1 MTFAADVETKTSYS
15 TAVSVMRND
24 TMKARQV
31 CGLTESAWL
40 LPSEEAAHERVKGPS
55 VIEPT
60 FRLVRFMAH

>member
-24 TMKARQV
+24 TMNARQV

-40 LPSEEAAHERVKGPS
+40 LPSEEAAHE
-55 VIEPT
+55 
-60 FRLVRFMAH
+60 